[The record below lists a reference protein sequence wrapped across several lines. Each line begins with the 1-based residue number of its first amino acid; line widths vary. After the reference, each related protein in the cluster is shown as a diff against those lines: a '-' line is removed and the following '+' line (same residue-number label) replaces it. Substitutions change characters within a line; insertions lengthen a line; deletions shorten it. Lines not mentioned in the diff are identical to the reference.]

1 MVGFFPPQPCYCCR
15 CYGCCFDWT
24 AAATPEIRDTDAD
37 QWVEYYEDGEDDTV
51 VVEVVAWQGTENEAD
66 SQCLLHR
73 DRDAVI
79 RNEDGDDDDTVVVA
93 VVVHSSGTVQH
104 EKMED
109 NMQQQQQHPDEDYT
123 GDDDDADL
131 SNAVEA
137 SSSAGA
143 VAVEEEYWNHGQEIL
158 CYLWVLDHHLDHD
171 LDHLALLLPS
181 LHLVGQAHVS
191 VHFRPGLASLAAGS

>member
-1 MVGFFPPQPCYCCR
+1 M
-15 CYGCCFDWT
+15 
-24 AAATPEIRDTDAD
+24 
-37 QWVEYYEDGEDDTV
+37 
-51 VVEVVAWQGTENEAD
+51 
-66 SQCLLHR
+66 
-73 DRDAVI
+73 
-79 RNEDGDDDDTVVVA
+79 
-93 VVVHSSGTVQH
+93 
-104 EKMED
+104 
-109 NMQQQQQHPDEDYT
+109 QQQQHPDVDYK

-158 CYLWVLDHHLDHD
+158 CYLWVLDRLDHH

-181 LHLVGQAHVS
+181 LNLVGQAHVS